1 MSRSAT
7 GAEAGGVA
15 GAEAIMRELYTR
27 PLHASGRGGIGRVVL
42 AAFAAHAVGRDELG
56 GDEFD
61 GVAVL
66 AELQRPVVRTGA
78 GFHADQARRQLDDQ
92 RHQIGARHP
101 RLTSTGLPLSSTPCT
116 ANTFLA
122 RSIPTV
128 TMRMDF
134 PFRGSDEVW
143 KRHHGTRCRPRL
155 PPQPRDGEVPFI
167 R

>member
-66 AELQRPVVRTGA
+66 PEESCPVVGAGA
-78 GFHADQARRQLDDQ
+78 GFHADQAGRELGDQGRQLFACDPGFDQ
-92 RHQIGARHP
+92 CGLAVFIDTVNGKHVLGEIDTNCHNGH
-101 RLTSTGLPLSSTPCT
+101 GLPLSW
-116 ANTFLA
+116 F
-122 RSIPTV
+122 
-128 TMRMDF
+128 
-134 PFRGSDEVW
+134 
-143 KRHHGTRCRPRL
+143 
-155 PPQPRDGEVPFI
+155 
-167 R
+167 